1 MSDFLRDK
9 FGLTQERL
17 AAWLGVNRTTVAM
30 SETGQR
36 GLPANRWMLD
46 VRLALAAQGLVFDPA
61 GGTLPA
67 PPPLPAPPA
76 DPLPV
81 AHRLAEARYR
91 ALRLGQELAN
101 MRKRAAQFEARLAA
115 LPTLRAWTGEV
126 KNPAREAGWL
136 ALFEGEAVDG
146 LRDDCGAGP
155 QRLLAAR
162 LGGLEREIELLEAPE
177 PGPPPAP

>member
-17 AAWLGVNRTTVAM
+17 AAWLGVNRTTVAL

-61 GGTLPA
+61 GGTLPVLPLPG
-67 PPPLPAPPA
+67 PPPDPRPA
-76 DPLPV
+76 
-81 AHRLAEARYR
+81 AHRLATARYQ
-91 ALRLGQELAN
+91 ALRLQRELGN

-115 LPTLRAWTGEV
+115 LPALRAWTGEV

-155 QRLLAAR
+155 QQLLAAR
-162 LGGLEREIELLEAPE
+162 LGGLEREIELLEAPL
-177 PGPPPAP
+177 PGSQVAS